1 MKNRLRSFIPAPD
14 RALPSFDK
22 ERTIMAYRS
31 HRLLGLLGMATLA
44 CIPGQQASAYLYWSP
59 PNLAGAPARGDEP
72 GIGMPMPGATPAELQ
87 AHLLWNMR
95 SGLNVAAL
103 QCQFSPI
110 LRTVPNYNNILNQH
124 GKELAS
130 AYKALSGYFKRTGD
144 KKTWQTELDQY
155 TTRTYNGF
163 STMHAQLS
171 FCDTAASIGRE
182 ALSRPK
188 GELWKTAET
197 RMREFRN
204 SLVPIGDP
212 ALAARPLVATRILP
226 PLDPQCWDNKDRLK
240 KKCAAAMPQMPGASA
255 TTAALPYSL

>member
-1 MKNRLRSFIPAPD
+1 
-14 RALPSFDK
+14 
-22 ERTIMAYRS
+22 MAYRS
-31 HRLLGLLGMATLA
+31 HRLVGLLLMALPT
-44 CIPGQQASAYLYWSP
+44 QQATAYLYWSAP
-59 PNLAGAPARGDEP
+59 KIAGAPVRGDEP
-72 GIGMPMPGATPAELQ
+72 GIGLPMPDATPAELQ

-110 LRTVPNYNNILNQH
+110 LMTVPNYNNMLNQH
-124 GKELAS
+124 AKELTK
-130 AYKALSGYFKRTGD
+130 AYTALGGYFKRTGG
-144 KKTWQTELDQY
+144 KSWQVQLDQY

-171 FCDTAASIGRE
+171 FCDTAALIGRE
-182 ALSRPK
+182 TLSRPK

-212 ALAARPLVATRILP
+212 TFTVHPLAAVRVIP
-226 PLDPQCWDNKDRLK
+226 PLDPECWDKKDRLK
-240 KKCAAAMPQMPGASA
+240 KKCAAAMPQVAAAS
-255 TTAALPYSL
+255 L

>member
-1 MKNRLRSFIPAPD
+1 
-14 RALPSFDK
+14 
-22 ERTIMAYRS
+22 MAYRS
-31 HRLLGLLGMATLA
+31 HRLLALVGLLLVSAWAGR
-44 CIPGQQASAYLYWSP
+44 ASAYLYWSF
-59 PNLAGAPARGDEP
+59 PNIAGAPVHGDEP
-72 GIGMPMPGATPAELQ
+72 GIGLPMPGATPAELQ

-110 LRTVPNYNNILNQH
+110 LRTVPHYNNILNQH
-124 GKELAS
+124 AKELTA
-130 AYKALSGYFKRTGD
+130 AYKVLNGYFKRTGG
-144 KKTWQTELDQY
+144 KTWQTQLDQY

-182 ALSRPK
+182 ALSRRK

-204 SLVPIGDP
+204 SLVPIGD
-212 ALAARPLVATRILP
+212 LAFAVHPLVATRILP
-226 PLDPQCWDNKDRLK
+226 PLDPKCWDKKDLLK
-240 KKCAAAMPQMPGASA
+240 KKCAAAMPAAPV
-255 TTAALPYSL
+255 AALS

>member
-1 MKNRLRSFIPAPD
+1 
-14 RALPSFDK
+14 
-22 ERTIMAYRS
+22 MAYRS
-31 HRLLGLLGMATLA
+31 HALLGLLLLTMTAQSA
-44 CIPGQQASAYLYWSP
+44 PAYLYWSP
-59 PNLAGAPARGDEP
+59 PSIAGAPVKGNDA
-72 GIGMPMPGATPAELQ
+72 GIGLAMPDATPAELQ

-124 GKELAS
+124 SKELTAAYS
-130 AYKALSGYFKRTGD
+130 ALTKYFRRTGG
-144 KKTWQTELDQY
+144 KTWQTALDQY

-171 FCDTAASIGRE
+171 FCDTAAAIGRE

-188 GELWKTAET
+188 GEFWKTAET

-204 SLVPIGDP
+204 SLIPIGDP
-212 ALAARPLVATRILP
+212 ALAVRPLNAVRILP
-226 PLDPQCWDNKDRLK
+226 PIDNPKCWDRKDILK
-240 KKCAAAMPQMPGASA
+240 KKCAQAMPQYPASTVAPAAAAPA
-255 TTAALPYSL
+255 TLPYAL